1 MSIIKYE
8 IFELVITTGSFT
20 KAAEKLNMTQSAV
33 SHAISSLEK
42 ELGTS
47 LFLRTGR
54 TITLTPQGTKA
65 YEYIGQILNINRKLI
80 ETNFN
85 DQLLP
90 KTLRIGAFTSVKKH
104 ILPPI
109 MKEFNKLYP
118 FIEIIIFEGT
128 YDEIQE
134 WVINKVIDL
143 GFTINGEFGCESVPF
158 WEDELV
164 IATPNNLKLIP
175 DDCSLKDFFDQNNII
190 MPAAPYRNQV
200 EKFFNQHS
208 IEPKVHSY
216 ISDCNT
222 IVKMIDLGI
231 GISIGPKLFLK
242 SFDNIKIYELPDR
255 HYRNIYISYKH
266 STELTQAEGHYVQE
280 FIKIARNLF

>member
-8 IFELVITTGSFT
+8 IFESVIKTGSFT

-54 TITLTPQGTKA
+54 TITLTPHGTTA
-65 YEYIGQILNINRKLI
+65 YEYIGQILKINRKLI
-80 ETNFN
+80 ETSFN
-85 DQLLP
+85 NELLP
-90 KTLRIGAFTSVKKH
+90 KTLKIGAFTSVKKH

-118 FIEIIIFEGT
+118 FLEIIVFEGT

-134 WVINKVIDL
+134 WIINKVIDL
-143 GFTINGEFGCESVPF
+143 GFTINGAFGCESVLF
-158 WEDELV
+158 LEDELV
-164 IATPNNLKLIP
+164 IATPKDLKLIP
-175 DDCSLKDFFDQNNII
+175 VDCPLKDFFDQNNII

-200 EKFFNQHS
+200 ENFFNQQS
-208 IEPKVHSY
+208 IEPKIHSY

-231 GISIGPKLFLK
+231 GISIGPRLFLK
-242 SFDNIKIYELPDR
+242 SFDNIKIYELPER
-255 HYRNIYISYKH
+255 HYRNIYISYKP
-266 STELTQAEGHYVQE
+266 STELKQAEGYYVQE
-280 FIKIARNLF
+280 FIKIARNLK

>member
-1 MSIIKYE
+1 M
-8 IFELVITTGSFT
+8 
-20 KAAEKLNMTQSAV
+20 AAEKLNMTQSAV

-54 TITLTPQGTKA
+54 TITLTPHGTKA
-65 YEYIGQILNINRKLI
+65 YEYIGQILKINRKLI
-80 ETNFN
+80 ETSFN
-85 DQLLP
+85 NELLP
-90 KTLRIGAFTSVKKH
+90 KTLKIGAFTSVKKH

-118 FIEIIIFEGT
+118 FLEIIVFEGT

-134 WVINKVIDL
+134 WIINKVIDL
-143 GFTINGEFGCESVPF
+143 GFTIKGGFGCESVLF
-158 WEDELV
+158 LEDGLV
-164 IATPNNLKLIP
+164 IATPKDLKLIP
-175 DDCSLKDFFDQNNII
+175 VDCPLKDFFNQNNII

-200 EKFFNQHS
+200 EKFFNQQS
-208 IEPKVHSY
+208 IEPKIHSY

-231 GISIGPKLFLK
+231 GISIGPRLFLK
-242 SFDNIKIYELPDR
+242 SFDNIKIYELPER
-255 HYRNIYISYKH
+255 HYRNIYISYKP
-266 STELTQAEGHYVQE
+266 STELKQAEGYYVQE
-280 FIKIARNLF
+280 FIKIARNLK